1 MNSIIRSISELANV
15 DLTAHQILRILS
27 SSKPFCVIVF
37 SPSNYGFIHLVSD
50 PQKLIRERYKDLSP
64 WDVHIYDL
72 NN

>member
-1 MNSIIRSISELANV
+1 MNSIIKSISELSNV
-15 DLTAHQILRILS
+15 DLSAHQILRILS